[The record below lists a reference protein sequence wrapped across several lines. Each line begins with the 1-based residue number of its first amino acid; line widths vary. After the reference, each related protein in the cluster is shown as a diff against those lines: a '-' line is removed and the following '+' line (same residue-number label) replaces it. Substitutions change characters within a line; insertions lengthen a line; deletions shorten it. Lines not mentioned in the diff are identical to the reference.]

1 MKHLIRKPML
11 PLLLLA
17 VMVFG
22 TAFMTF
28 FRADIAAGWDQ
39 IDRLYDDARITVEIV
54 PEAGWSN
61 LSMKTHKSMRIEA
74 MPEVGETLSVMECE
88 YILRDGTPLELPDDG
103 GEDDSAASD
112 DWMWEYQ
119 DDYIQITTNTIH
131 GTNNMPWL
139 AEYWELTIDWLDGW
153 TEECFAVTNGTVP
166 CLVRQALLD
175 ETGLTLGDT
184 VSISPSPWNGRVS
197 AEADIFDLLIVGV
210 YSEDMDR
217 VGQMDILVPQESFL
231 GEPKL
236 FYNSDMMY
244 RCYYRAFALKLN
256 PEYNR
261 EYDRIEDELEGIL
274 YDLNGYSF
282 ATNARALENAAR
294 PLTQKL
300 QMQELLVMPLCLLL
314 CAAAVVIAVLLGM
327 SMETEVFLRLMWGEK
342 RMAVFAALGGVVCLW
357 LLICV
362 VAACGASCLTAGTAW
377 LGWAAKYSAAT
388 AALCALGC
396 AVPLMKSC
404 GSNLVKFYQSR
415 EGE

>member
-17 VMVFG
+17 VVVFG
-22 TAFMTF
+22 TAFMSF

-88 YILRDGTPLELPDDG
+88 YILRDGTPLELANPEEIVGDD
-103 GEDDSAASD
+103 EAL
-112 DWMWEYQ
+112 MEYERG
-119 DDYIQITTNTIH
+119 YVSIPTSTIH

-139 AEYWELTIDWLDGW
+139 TEYWGLTIDWLDGW
-153 TEECFAVTNGTVP
+153 TAESFVVTDGTVP

-175 ETGLTLGDT
+175 ETGLILGDT

-197 AEADIFDLLIVGV
+197 AEAPVFDLLIVGV

-231 GEPKL
+231 GEAKL

-244 RCYYRAFALKLN
+244 RCYYRAYALKLN
-256 PEYNR
+256 PEFNR
-261 EYDRIEDELEGIL
+261 EYDRIEDELEGII

-342 RMAVFAALGGVVCLW
+342 RIAVFAALGGVVCLW
-357 LLICV
+357 LTVCV
-362 VAACGASCLTAGTAW
+362 AAACGASCLTAGTAW

-404 GSNLVKFYQSR
+404 TSNLVKFYQSR